1 MLKPNYV
8 KKIEIIGIHNRFDIY
23 QEFKSGINII
33 YGLNGVGKTTL
44 IHVLTNILNGDY
56 YRFFDIKFYRIKV
69 WYDNEN
75 LIKIY
80 QVKDDITNNTSE
92 IQVCANNDRRG
103 KIIYKNE
110 NKQEDN
116 EEEDEDSL
124 EKYADRENIVL
135 PSAYFPAF
143 RNMIEAWKSI
153 EDSTDIDNTTSFAR
167 KVFGD
172 FTPELNYPSI
182 KDVQKHLVNEIE
194 IIAEKIK
201 DYDRST
207 IAQLSV
213 KFLAKVNEA
222 KENKKTIKSITNKIK
237 AIYKKIEGFPI
248 SSECYLSSTEVYT
261 NILEMLDSEN
271 LNTDS
276 TIFLNIYYQALE
288 NILNL
293 ATENFFI
300 INKFLSAVNKF
311 LDGKEIKIVKP
322 NILDYFS
329 SITVEFDDNSSVAT
343 LDVLSSGERHIL
355 TIIYTATYISQKKVV
370 LIDEPE
376 ISLHI
381 DWQRKLIS
389 RISEQLSEIQIIACT
404 HSPMI
409 TADHSRQELELKLTD
424 PNMWGVDEK
433 DEDDILW
440 SIKNKEIDNFD
451 EYDFVTVTDDEIDD

>member
-1 MLKPNYV
+1 MQKPNYV
-8 KKIEIIGIHNRFDIY
+8 QKIEIIGIHNRFDIY

-56 YRFFDIKFYRIKV
+56 YRFFDINFYRIKV
-69 WYDNEN
+69 WFNNDNVIKVYRNIEN
-75 LIKIY
+75 A
-80 QVKDDITNNTSE
+80 SE
-92 IQVCANNDRRG
+92 IKVCANDDRRG

-110 NKQEDN
+110 NKQEENQKDD
-116 EEEDEDSL
+116 DEDSL
-124 EKYADRENIVL
+124 AKYTDRENIVL

-182 KDVQKHLVNEIE
+182 KDVQKNLVREIE
-194 IIAEKIK
+194 VIGEKIK
-201 DYDRST
+201 NYDRST
-207 IAQLSV
+207 IAQLSIN
-213 KFLAKVNEA
+213 FLTKVNEA
-222 KENKKTIKSITNKIK
+222 KGNKKPIKSITNKIK
-237 AIYKKIEGFPI
+237 TIYKEIENFPI
-248 SSECYLSSTEVYT
+248 SPKCYLSSTEVYN
-261 NILEMLDSEN
+261 NILEMLDSGK
-271 LNTDS
+271 LNTES
-276 TIFLNIYYQALE
+276 TIFLDIYSQALE
-288 NILNL
+288 RILNL
-293 ATENFFI
+293 ATEEFLKI
-300 INKFLSAVNKF
+300 DKFLSAVNKF

-322 NILDYFS
+322 NILDYSS
-329 SITVEFDDNSSVAT
+329 SITVQFEDNSSVAR

-389 RISEQLSEIQIIACT
+389 RISEQLSEVQIIACT

-409 TADHSRQELELKLTD
+409 TADHSRQELQLKLTD
-424 PNMWGVDEK
+424 SNMWGVDEK
-433 DEDDILW
+433 DEDHILW
-440 SIKNKEIDNFD
+440 GDKNKDLENFD
-451 EYDFVTVTDDEIDD
+451 EYDFVTDDEIDD